1 MAEKQSDI
9 MGIAM
14 MIAVMLLNID
24 IISTGNIA
32 YTVRAIN
39 ATIRPIGSSIGAIT
53 HIRDNDTFS
62 RPPTDLRGSS
72 CGMRSLLKGQGYRYY
87 GTMMPSQRQLK
98 ISPCQGA
105 WQI

>member
-72 CGMRSLLKGQGYRYY
+72 CGMRSFWDKHIRYL
-87 GTMMPSQRQLK
+87 GTMMPS
-98 ISPCQGA
+98 
-105 WQI
+105 

>member
-1 MAEKQSDI
+1 
-9 MGIAM
+9 M

-72 CGMRSLLKGQGYRYY
+72 CSMRSLLKGQGYRYY
-87 GTMMPSQRQLK
+87 GAMMPSQRQLK

-105 WQI
+105 W